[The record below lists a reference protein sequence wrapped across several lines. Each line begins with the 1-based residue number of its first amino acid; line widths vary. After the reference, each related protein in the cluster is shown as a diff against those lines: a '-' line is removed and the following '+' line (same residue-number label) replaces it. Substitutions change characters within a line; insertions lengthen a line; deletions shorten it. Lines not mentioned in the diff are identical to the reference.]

1 VQEYGSVYES
11 TTCDE
16 HDDYDEAGGLRAWHT
31 GMATALWPSYAHVY
45 APNTAAASS
54 SGGLVLPHTAA
65 TTGDLLPTGSA
76 RAGAA
81 ARMLRATHSEFGGGS
96 AAAAAGSAG
105 ADTALARS
113 SAGLRGLHALPPSAV
128 GAAMG
133 ASRGHSMMLPTV
145 YEAQQPPQQQQ
156 GLGQEGLGRPPLPV
170 HAAGGAAAVLSP
182 CSLSGADLAA
192 SSSSAAA
199 CSSGGRAATIHMMA
213 AARGGIGRVVFR
225 SRSTNSL
232 HHSGRHRPR
241 SAGSTSSSGGS
252 SSTAGTAAML
262 RPWSAG
268 AEGRESL
275 EAHAASLEPGQA
287 SSQSAAVAEQFKPQ
301 NGS

>member
-1 VQEYGSVYES
+1 MYES

-54 SGGLVLPHTAA
+54 SSGGLVLPHAAVTA
-65 TTGDLLPTGSA
+65 GDLLPTGSA

-81 ARMLRATHSEFGGGS
+81 AHALRATHSEFGGGS
-96 AAAAAGSAG
+96 AAAAAGSSG
-105 ADTALARS
+105 AAAALAGS
-113 SAGLRGLHALPPSAV
+113 SAGLRGLHALLPSAA

-145 YEAQQPPQQQQ
+145 YESQQSQQPQQQQ
-156 GLGQEGLGRPPLPV
+156 GPGQEELGRPPLPV
-170 HAAGGAAAVLSP
+170 HTAGGGPAGVLSP
-182 CSLSGADLAA
+182 QSSGADSTT

-199 CSSGGRAATIHMMA
+199 SSSGGGRVATMHTMA
-213 AARGGIGRVVFR
+213 GARGGMGRVVFR

-252 SSTAGTAAML
+252 SNTAATAAVL

-268 AEGRESL
+268 AEGRASL
-275 EAHAASLEPGQA
+275 EAHAASLGPGQA
-287 SSQSAAVAEQFKPQ
+287 SSEALAVAVQPQ
-301 NGS
+301 SQKGG